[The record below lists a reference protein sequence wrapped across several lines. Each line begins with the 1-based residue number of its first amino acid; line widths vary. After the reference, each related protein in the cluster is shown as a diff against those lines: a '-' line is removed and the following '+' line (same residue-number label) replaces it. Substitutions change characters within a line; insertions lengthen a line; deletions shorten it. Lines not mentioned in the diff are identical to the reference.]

1 MPDSIVQPAHPR
13 SLRKMI
19 QDACRTQGQESVFIN
34 NGMDLMNEDNPD
46 GDRKPVD
53 ESSDADDY
61 DGNDF
66 DDRDYQIRSA
76 DINNVLKTILSFPC

>member
-1 MPDSIVQPAHPR
+1 MPGFIVQPAHPR

-34 NGMDLMNEDNPD
+34 NSMDLMNEDNLD
-46 GDRKPVD
+46 GDRKLVD
-53 ESSDADDY
+53 ESSDVDDY

-76 DINNVLKTILSFPC
+76 DINNVLKTILSFLR

>member
-1 MPDSIVQPAHPR
+1 
-13 SLRKMI
+13 MI
-19 QDACRTQGQESVFIN
+19 QDACRTQTQESVFIN
-34 NGMDLMNEDNPD
+34 NGMDLMNEDNLD
-46 GDRKPVD
+46 GDRKPAD

-76 DINNVLKTILSFPC
+76 DK